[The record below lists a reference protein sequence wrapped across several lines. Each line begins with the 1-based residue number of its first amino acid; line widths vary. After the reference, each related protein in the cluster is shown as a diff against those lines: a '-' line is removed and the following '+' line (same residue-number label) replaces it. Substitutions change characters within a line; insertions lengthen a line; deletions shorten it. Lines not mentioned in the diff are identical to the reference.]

1 VERRAKISRKTNET
15 DINLSMKID
24 GSGKGVIDTGIGFFD
39 HMLNLFARH
48 GLFDLDVKAVGDLNV
63 DSHHT
68 VEDVGIV
75 LGQAIKEALGQKES
89 IKRFGSSYVPM
100 DEALS
105 LVVVDL
111 GGRPFLAFDAKFS
124 CDRVGAMDTEMVEE
138 FFRAVAFNAGMNIHI
153 KVFYGSNNHHII
165 EAIFKA
171 FGRALDEA
179 SRLDG
184 RIDGVMS
191 TKGTI

>member
-111 GGRPFLAFDAKFS
+111 GGGFS
-124 CDRVGAMDTEMVEE
+124 G
-138 FFRAVAFNAGMNIHI
+138 I
-153 KVFYGSNNHHII
+153 
-165 EAIFKA
+165 
-171 FGRALDEA
+171 
-179 SRLDG
+179 
-184 RIDGVMS
+184 
-191 TKGTI
+191 